1 MEKAGVSTTT
11 AAGTREGVGALA
23 TGAAARQVDSRP
35 GRDGQPECPRER
47 LLGSGP
53 GALSDAELVALVL
66 RTGRPGQG
74 VLALAREVLRDL
86 GGLSGLLHVAPDAVV
101 RRGVGP
107 AKVAS
112 LLAMVELGRRLARAE
127 MLRRD
132 PLSHPVAVARYLR
145 LRYSRAAQ
153 EVMGALFLD
162 AHNGVVDE
170 GEIFRGTLNRAAVEP
185 RQILKQALLR
195 DAAGLILFHTHPSGD
210 PTPSAEDISFTRRM
224 AEAAEIIGV
233 RLVDHLVV
241 GHGGRWSS
249 LSRLG
254 ECP

>member
-1 MEKAGVSTTT
+1 MAKRQAKSESANGYRSRTVEVPSNGDGGGDEPR
-11 AAGTREGVGALA
+11 AALPCGGL
-23 TGAAARQVDSRP
+23 
-35 GRDGQPECPRER
+35 PRER

-53 GALSDAELVALVL
+53 RALSDAELMAVIL
-66 RTGRPGQG
+66 RTGRPGRNA
-74 VLALAREVLRDL
+74 VELADELLADL
-86 GGLSGLLHVAPDAVV
+86 GGLVGLLDAGPRVLT

-107 AKVAS
+107 AKTAALVAV
-112 LLAMVELGRRLARAE
+112 VELARRLARTE
-127 MLRRD
+127 IRTRD

-162 AHNGVVDE
+162 ARNGVVAE
-170 GEIFRGTLNRAAVEP
+170 REIFRGTINRAAVEP
-185 RQILKQALLR
+185 RPILKQALVE

-210 PTPSAEDISFTRRM
+210 PTPSAEDVSFTRRM
-224 AEAAEIIGV
+224 AEAAEIVGV

-241 GHGGRWSS
+241 GHGGRWTS